1 MNNIDQLDDAVAAA
15 TAAAAAAEPFCM
27 WDSVSFAEAEASA
40 KETQEVLKDL
50 LGKVVSRDQ
59 SAAYAVDLAQAVDS
73 YRRAQARFEEIKALE
88 GAWGSAYHA
97 LSQARKKAL
106 ESLR

>member
-1 MNNIDQLDDAVAAA
+1 MDINQLDVVVTFAE
-15 TAAAAAAEPFCM
+15 AAAAAAEPFVQ
-27 WDSVSFAEAEASA
+27 WDSTSFAEAEAAA
-40 KETQEVLKDL
+40 KECQEALMGL
-50 LGKVVSRDQ
+50 LEKTPSREE
-59 SAAYAVDLAQAVDS
+59 AASYAAHLSGAVFAYRAAQTR
-73 YRRAQARFEEIKALE
+73 YEEIKALE

>member
-1 MNNIDQLDDAVAAA
+1 MNNIDLDAAIAAAIVAAE
-15 TAAAAAAEPFCM
+15 AAEPFVK

-40 KETQEVLKDL
+40 KECQEALMGL
-50 LGKVVSRDQ
+50 LGKPTTREEA
-59 SAAYAVDLAQAVDS
+59 AAYAADLSDAVES
-73 YRRAQARFEEIKALE
+73 FRRAQARYEEIKGMEA
-88 GAWGSAYHA
+88 AWGSAYHA

>member
-1 MNNIDQLDDAVAAA
+1 MNIDQLDAVIAAA
-15 TAAAAAAEPFCM
+15 AAAAAAAEPFIQ
-27 WDSVSFAEAEASA
+27 WDSTSFAEAEAAA
-40 KETQEVLKDL
+40 KESQEVLMDL
-50 LGKVVSRDQ
+50 LGKAATREEA
-59 SAAYAVDLAQAVDS
+59 AAYAADLTQAVE
-73 YRRAQARFEEIKALE
+73 YFRRAQARYEEIKALE